1 MITEEDLKS
10 IRRALHKIPEI
21 GLKEYKT
28 HEYLITFIRHLP
40 TEHLEIRVDET
51 AILVKVKGTIGKHT
65 VAWRTDIDGLPILE
79 QTDVEFSSEH
89 VGHMHACGHDVH
101 MTLALGLLHYLS
113 YHPIEHDVVFFFQP
127 AEENEAG
134 AKRYLER
141 EIFKGWEPDEIYALH
156 VNPSLP
162 IGMISTRVGSFA
174 AGDCEFR
181 ICLKG
186 KSGHGASPHLAND
199 MIVASASLI
208 QQVQSIV
215 SRNVNPL
222 EEAVI
227 TIGSIHGGEATNVI
241 ADEVT
246 LRGSIRTLT
255 PELNLLTQNR
265 LKTLVKGIG
274 ISYDC
279 DATIELDQKGYVPV
293 INNNKTTNRLIEAA
307 KNSQF
312 VQFEECLPA
321 LIAEDFGYLL
331 AHFPGTIFWMG
342 AECEYPLHHEKML
355 VNEACLMPTLH
366 FLIEYFTSKLTF

>member
-1 MITEEDLKS
+1 
-10 IRRALHKIPEI
+10 
-21 GLKEYKT
+21 
-28 HEYLITFIRHLP
+28 
-40 TEHLEIRVDET
+40 
-51 AILVKVKGTIGKHT
+51 
-65 VAWRTDIDGLPILE
+65 
-79 QTDVEFSSEH
+79 
-89 VGHMHACGHDVH
+89 
-101 MTLALGLLHYLS
+101 
-113 YHPIEHDVVFFFQP
+113 
-127 AEENEAG
+127 
-134 AKRYLER
+134 
-141 EIFKGWEPDEIYALH
+141 
-156 VNPSLP
+156 
-162 IGMISTRVGSFA
+162 
-174 AGDCEFR
+174 
-181 ICLKG
+181 
-186 KSGHGASPHLAND
+186 

-293 INNNKTTNRLIEAA
+293 INDKKTTNRLIEAA

-312 VQFEECLPA
+312 VQFEECSPA

-342 AECEYPLHHEKML
+342 AECEYPLHHERML
-355 VNEACLMPTLH
+355 VNEACLMPTLD
-366 FLIEYFTSKLTF
+366 FFN